1 MIWILEEMGN
11 EEEKEERGMAFGV
24 TLRQRRKDA
33 GAKRRMDK
41 EARQIPVKQIQKVQ
55 TTKDIFG

>member
-24 TLRQRRKDA
+24 TLQQRRKDA
-33 GAKRRMDK
+33 GARRRIDK
-41 EARQIPVKQIQKVQ
+41 EARQILVRPIQKVQ
-55 TTKDIFG
+55 TTKNISG